1 MDRLTFG
8 ISILQS
14 LWWKRDRSTAAAS
27 AVACKRALVRAAG
40 WGCSSVHGAQ
50 RPAPKTE
57 GCWHPPTP
65 SHLFLPPT
73 HSSAGGEAHL
83 QLYFPILFNRE
94 KKNHKKSGISVF
106 RCRTTPKQP
115 LPWKKITAFSDR
127 RTPSLSSRASDEF
140 VLPAGSAV
148 RGVGRGARSLGS
160 GHGTRA

>member
-14 LWWKRDRSTAAAS
+14 LWWKRDRSTAAVS

-94 KKNHKKSGISVF
+94 KKNHKKSGISL
-106 RCRTTPKQP
+106 P
-115 LPWKKITAFSDR
+115 LPNNTETTSTVEEDNR
-127 RTPSLSSRASDEF
+127 
-140 VLPAGSAV
+140 VLRPPNALAV
-148 RGVGRGARSLGS
+148 EQSFG
-160 GHGTRA
+160 